1 MSDLIIENLV
11 ITANI
16 NQELPLQS
24 MAINI
29 PNTSYD
35 EQEPVLIFRFDE
47 PKRAVLITKK
57 GFMTCTGCTSFQ
69 EGEETIH
76 DVINIINE
84 HGITIDEMPDCEI
97 QSFVL
102 SKDMNMTL
110 DLNHISQQL
119 ASDKIRYVPDQ
130 HPWIEYMYDDNI
142 SILIYAS
149 GKIICTGTAKLDDG
163 KESIDAVSDI
173 LESI

>member
-1 MSDLIIENLV
+1 MSDLIVENLV
-11 ITANI
+11 ITAHI

-69 EGEETIH
+69 EGEETIT

-84 HGITIDEMPDCEI
+84 HGITIDDLPDCEI

-110 DLNHISQQL
+110 DLDYISKQL

-130 HPWIEYMYDDNI
+130 QPWIEYMYDDNI
-142 SILIYAS
+142 SILINAS
-149 GKIICTGTAKLDDG
+149 GKIICTGNTSLDEG
-163 KESIDAVSDI
+163 KESIDAVSNI